1 MRLLVKQC
9 APLTS
14 IFFRDAA
21 MKLLLTFIAKEFK
34 HILRDPRTLLILFGM
49 PIIQIVLF
57 GFALS
62 TEVKNANIAILDETH
77 DEASRLL
84 TERLQASEYFTIVR
98 TIQTSKDIEQVFR
111 TGSAKLV
118 VVFPAGFRE
127 SLLHTNRT
135 SVQLIADASDP
146 NVATTLVN
154 YATAII
160 NDYQQGLQFNRK
172 LPYSI
177 VVEPRML
184 YNPQMEGSYNFVPG
198 VMAVVLM
205 LICVLM
211 TSISIVR
218 EKELSTMEI
227 LLVSPMQPRI
237 VLIAKMIPYLVL
249 SMGIVTMILL
259 LSVFVLHVPIRGSV
273 LLLFIES
280 FLFVVVCLAIGLIIS
295 NFTNTQVV
303 AMLVALM
310 AMMLPTVMLSGFMFP
325 IENFPLPIK
334 FISNILPS
342 KWYFFAVKNIM
353 IKGLPFSG
361 VLQETAVLFGMAVLF
376 MVVGV
381 RTFKTRLS

>member
-49 PIIQIVLF
+49 PIIQIFLF

>member
-1 MRLLVKQC
+1 
-9 APLTS
+9 
-14 IFFRDAA
+14 
-21 MKLLLTFIAKEFK
+21 MKLLFTFIAKEFK

-49 PIIQIVLF
+49 PIVQIVLF

-62 TEVKNANIAILDETH
+62 TEVKNANIGILDGAY
-77 DEASRLL
+77 DEASRVIIQ
-84 TERLQASEYFTIVR
+84 RLEASEYFTIAE
-98 TIQTSKDIEQVFR
+98 TLHSNDAINHAFR
-111 TGSAKLV
+111 TGSVKLI

-127 SLLHTNRT
+127 SLLHTNKAT
-135 SVQLIADASDP
+135 VQLIADASDP

-154 YATAII
+154 YATAVI
-160 NDYQQGLQFNRK
+160 NDYTQGLQFNRK
-172 LPYSI
+172 LPYTI
-177 VVEPRML
+177 NVEPRMV
-184 YNPQMEGSYNFVPG
+184 YNPQMQGSYNFVPG

-211 TSISIVR
+211 TSIAIVR

-237 VLIAKMIPYLVL
+237 VIIAKMIPYLML
-249 SMGIVTMILL
+249 SMTIVAVILL
-259 LSVFVLHVPIRGSV
+259 LSVFMLEVPIQGSV
-273 LLLFIES
+273 GLLFVES
-280 FLFVVVCLAIGLIIS
+280 FLFIVVCLAIGLIIS
-295 NFTNTQVV
+295 NFTNTQIV
-303 AMLVALM
+303 AMLIALM

-334 FISNILPS
+334 IISNILPS

-361 VLQETAVLFGMAVLF
+361 VVVETSVLCGMAVFF
-376 MVVGV
+376 MVIGV